1 MAKEKDTTRAL
12 TGSRLMNLP
21 IPSTLLTESEPGS
34 NQFAATNG
42 WETLGNDVLYY
53 ENYFDLSAYE
63 LDDLTLVPTAI
74 ALQDGLP
81 YTAINPNPELQV
93 AIFDVVSQE
102 RLSMQEV
109 HDNYTATNGYPGS
122 PESTQDWK
130 QLLMCNFRLL
140 TIQSDFVASSLL
152 LPATGGSLGS
162 SEPTAVQKLWVYRIV
177 IPALTDLTGL
187 TMTIPPTRFVLGAE
201 IVKEDDLP
209 YMMRLKRSYELA
221 TQG

>member
-1 MAKEKDTTRAL
+1 MAKEKDSTRAL
-12 TGSRLMNLP
+12 TGPRLLNLP
-21 IPSTLLTESEPGS
+21 VPSTLLTESEPGS
-34 NQFAATNG
+34 NLFAATNG
-42 WETLGNDVLYY
+42 WETLANDLLYY

-74 ALQDGLP
+74 AIQDGLP
-81 YTAINPNPELQV
+81 YTAINPAPELQV
-93 AIFDVVSQE
+93 AIFDIVSQE

-109 HDNYTATNGYPGS
+109 YDNYTLTNDYPGS
-122 PESTQDWK
+122 PASTQDWR

-140 TIQSDFVASSLL
+140 TIQSDFQSSSLL

-162 SEPTAVQKLWVYRIV
+162 SEPTAVQKLYVYRIV
-177 IPALTDLTGL
+177 IPILTDLTGL
-187 TMTIPPTRFVLGAE
+187 TMTIPPTRFVLGAD
-201 IVKEDDLP
+201 IVKEDELP

>member
-1 MAKEKDTTRAL
+1 MAKEKDTTRAI

-21 IPSTLLTESEPGS
+21 IPSTLLTESELGS

-81 YTAINPNPELQV
+81 YTAINPTPELQV
-93 AIFDVVSQE
+93 AIFDIVSQE

-109 HDNYTATNGYPGS
+109 YDNYTGTYGYPGS

-140 TIQSDFVASSLL
+140 TIQTDFQASSLL

-177 IPALTDLTGL
+177 IPVLTDLTGL
-187 TMTIPPTRFVLGAE
+187 SITIPPTRFVLGAD

>member
-21 IPSTLLTESEPGS
+21 VPSTILTETESGS
-34 NQFAATNG
+34 NLYAATNG

-74 ALQDGLP
+74 ALQDGMP
-81 YTAINPNPELQV
+81 YFAINPAEELQV

-109 HDNYTATNGYPGS
+109 FDNYIGTNGYPGS
-122 PESTQDWK
+122 PGSTQDWK

-140 TIQSDFVASSLL
+140 TIQNDFQAVTLL
-152 LPATGGSLGS
+152 LPATGGSFGS

-177 IPALTDLTGL
+177 IPVANDLTDLTI
-187 TMTIPPTRFVLGAE
+187 TIPPSRFVLGAE

>member
-1 MAKEKDTTRAL
+1 MAKEKNSTRAL
-12 TGSRLMNLP
+12 TGPRLMNLP
-21 IPSTLLTESEPGS
+21 VPSTLLTESAPGS
-34 NQFAATNG
+34 NLFAATNG
-42 WETLGNDVLYY
+42 WSTLGNDVLYY

-81 YTAINPNPELQV
+81 YTSINPNPELQV
-93 AIFDVVSQE
+93 AIFDIVSQE

-109 HDNYTATNGYPGS
+109 YDNYVTSNGYPSS
-122 PESTQDWK
+122 PKSKQDWT

-140 TIQSDFVASSLL
+140 TIQTDFQASSLL

-177 IPALTDLTGL
+177 IPVLTDLTGL
-187 TMTIPPTRFVLGAE
+187 TITIPPTRFVLGAD
-201 IVKEDDLP
+201 IVKEDELP

>member
-21 IPSTLLTESEPGS
+21 IPSTLATFTGD
-34 NQFAATNG
+34 NVWTATNG
-42 WETLGNDVLYY
+42 WETLGNQVVYY

-63 LDDLTLVPTAI
+63 LDDLTVVPTAI
-74 ALQDGLP
+74 SLQDGLP
-81 YTAINPNPELQV
+81 YTTTSLDPTTQLPL
-93 AIFDVVSQE
+93 FDIVSQE
-102 RLSMQEV
+102 KLSMDEI
-109 HDNYTATNGYPGS
+109 YTIYTTGYDYPSS
-122 PESTQDWK
+122 PESTQDWS

-140 TIQSDFVASSLL
+140 TPQTDFSIVNLL

-162 SEPTAVQKLWVYRIV
+162 AEPTAVQKLWVYRV
-177 IPALTDLTGL
+177 LIPTATDLSGSTWQV
-187 TMTIPPTRFVLGAE
+187 PATRFVLGAE

>member
-12 TGSRLMNLP
+12 TGSRLLNLP
-21 IPSTLLTESEPGS
+21 VPSTILTETELGS
-34 NQFAATNG
+34 NLYAATNG

-74 ALQDGLP
+74 AIQDGMP
-81 YTAINPNPELQV
+81 YFAVNPAADLQV

-109 HDNYTATNGYPGS
+109 YDNYTTSYGYPGS

-140 TIQSDFVASSLL
+140 TIQSDFIVSSLL
-152 LPATGGSLGS
+152 LPATGGALGS
-162 SEPTAVQKLWVYRIV
+162 SEATAVQKLWVYRIV
-177 IPALTDLTGL
+177 IPVLTSTFDVNI
-187 TMTIPPTRFVLGAE
+187 TIPPTRFVLGAE

-209 YMMRLKRSYELA
+209 YMMRLKRSYELS
-221 TQG
+221 TQ